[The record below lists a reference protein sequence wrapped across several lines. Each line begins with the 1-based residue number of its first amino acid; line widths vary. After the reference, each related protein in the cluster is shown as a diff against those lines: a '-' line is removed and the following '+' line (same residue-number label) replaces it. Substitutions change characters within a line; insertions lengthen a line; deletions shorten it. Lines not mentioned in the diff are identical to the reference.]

1 MKRPEGFD
9 EHAGL
14 DAQQEQPDAA
24 DRSRTAPRP
33 SRARGFRAALD
44 GVREARRG
52 SRAPGAVGDAPD
64 GSARSDRVASS
75 ASGLP
80 ELPDVTGVPDGTELP
95 GEGGSHDDGAVAELE
110 GLFASPR
117 ATPPAT
123 SRPSSSSVT
132 GDADATN
139 VLDPG
144 RTGSGRP
151 GRGRTE
157 PRRRESGRIQS
168 GRIQS
173 GRSESGRSESGRSE
187 SGRSE
192 SGTSDLRDG
201 APGDRAPA
209 RSGAASSNPAPG
221 ERGTSAP
228 EAGRAS
234 RPDRAVGDDQGA
246 SVDDPHTATAPHADV
261 ASHVPHATPIG
272 ARVRAAE
279 TAREARIAR
288 KRRRLLERA
297 EVRRFTRRSR
307 HRRAAWIAAGGVVA
321 VLVAS
326 ILVAVYSPLMALR
339 TIEVKGTDRVD
350 AAEVRAALS
359 GQIGTPL
366 ARIDLDE
373 VKDRIGGFPL
383 IESYVTE
390 EEPPHT
396 LVVTVTERTPV
407 VAVRSGKSYDLVD
420 PAGIVVQSTT
430 KKPGDVPIAD
440 VGRTTLG
447 SSVFRTMTEVVLAM
461 PSSVRDQVAGIAAS
475 TSDDVTLSMRD
486 GSTVVWGSPD
496 ESAAKARLLAALV
509 ADHAKRAPDAKVEF
523 DVSAP
528 DNGIIRP
535 RS

>member
-9 EHAGL
+9 EHAGV

-33 SRARGFRAALD
+33 SRGRGFRAALD

-52 SRAPGAVGDAPD
+52 SRAPGAVGDALS
-64 GSARSDRVASS
+64 GSARSDRVTSS

-80 ELPDVTGVPDGTELP
+80 ELPDVTGVRDNTELP

-132 GDADATN
+132 GDADATD

-144 RTGSGRP
+144 RTGSERP
-151 GRGRTE
+151 GPGRTE
-157 PRRRESGRIQS
+157 PR
-168 GRIQS
+168 
-173 GRSESGRSESGRSE
+173 RSE

-192 SGTSDLRDG
+192 SGTSDLRHG
-201 APGDRAPA
+201 VPGDSAPA
-209 RSGAASSNPAPG
+209 RSGAGPSVPAPSA
-221 ERGTSAP
+221 RVTSAP

-246 SVDDPHTATAPHADV
+246 TGDDPHAATAPHTATAPHAAV
-261 ASHVPHATPIG
+261 TSHVPHATPIG

>member
-9 EHAGL
+9 EHAGV

-24 DRSRTAPRP
+24 DRSRAAPRP
-33 SRARGFRAALD
+33 SRGRGFRAALD

-52 SRAPGAVGDAPD
+52 SRAPGAVGDAPS
-64 GSARSDRVASS
+64 GSARSDRVTSS

-80 ELPDVTGVPDGTELP
+80 ELPDVTGLPDNTELA
-95 GEGGSHDDGAVAELE
+95 GEGGSHDDGAVGELE

-132 GDADATN
+132 GDADTTD
-139 VLDPG
+139 VLDAG
-144 RTGSGRP
+144 QTGSGRI
-151 GRGRTE
+151 
-157 PRRRESGRIQS
+157 ESGRI
-168 GRIQS
+168 
-173 GRSESGRSESGRSE
+173 E

-192 SGTSDLRDG
+192 SGTSDLHHG
-201 APGDRAPA
+201 SPGDSAPA
-209 RSGAASSNPAPG
+209 RSDAGTSAHV
-221 ERGTSAP
+221 TSAP

-246 SVDDPHTATAPHADV
+246 TGDDPHTATAPHAAV
-261 ASHVPHATPIG
+261 TSHVPHATPIG